1 MPQPLFSFERRVLA
15 SKMAAEI
22 VMPEWVDRMKPGS
35 WYRISG
41 DRPDLNLAP
50 TKRGTRYLQD
60 TDPSR
65 DETINPTRSLKE
77 WLRRQLGRRPDAPWQ
92 GRCGFPSITEAWNG
106 AVLATRFGVS
116 GSMIVF
122 GGGHNDYFGS
132 SVHAFDLATR
142 QWSRISDGYIAGTEN
157 DYGAG
162 AIYPDSIYPDGSPL
176 PPHTYGYVQYD
187 PVGNDFILLKGQI
200 ELGPQVQSVPIPHL
214 FNLGN
219 LLWRRGP
226 KHPSAILGSGGW
238 TAWDCK
244 RRILWGQSGDSGNAF
259 VGFSPDGSNGDGT
272 FGSWTPLYPKKICH
286 HADHNAMATDTARDL
301 LIATDHAADRLVAID
316 PSEPSKEC
324 AGLTLAGEAPQISEY
339 AALEYSPSLDRFVY
353 FSIDEVLQT
362 YSLAAPTGSN
372 WSQWVATPW
381 TWCRLIS
388 TPNTLDPIADAA
400 ALSAHAINRNQ
411 IFGRFRI
418 ATYGKID
425 VAILVRHSDT
435 PVYAMRL
442 N

>member
-1 MPQPLFSFERRVLA
+1 
-15 SKMAAEI
+15 
-22 VMPEWVDRMKPGS
+22 MPEWVGRMKPGS
-35 WYRISG
+35 WHRISG
-41 DRPDLNLAP
+41 DRPDLDLAP

-65 DETINPTRSLKE
+65 DETINPPRTLKE
-77 WLRRQLGRRPDAPWQ
+77 RLRRQLGRRPYAPWQ

-106 AVLATRFGVS
+106 AVLASRFGVS

-142 QWSRISDGYIAGTEN
+142 QWSRISDGYITGTGN

-187 PVGNDFILLKGQI
+187 PLGNNYIMLKGQT
-200 ELGPQVQSVPIPHL
+200 ELGEQVQSAPIPHL
-214 FNLGN
+214 FSLNDLR
-219 LLWRRGP
+219 WRHGP
-226 KHPSAILGSGGW
+226 KHPSVILGSGGW
-238 TAWDCK
+238 TAWDGK

-259 VGFSPDGSNGDGT
+259 VGFSPDGDHGDGT
-272 FGSWTPLYPKKICH
+272 FGSWTSVFPKKIRQQ
-286 HADHNAMATDTARDL
+286 ADHNAMAMDTERDL

-324 AGLTLAGEAPQISEY
+324 VGLTLAGDVPKISEY

-353 FSIDEVLQT
+353 FGIDELLQT
-362 YSLAAPTGSN
+362 YSLAAPSGSS
-372 WSQWVATPW
+372 WSQWVEIPW
-381 TWCRLIS
+381 TSRRLIS
-388 TPNTLDPIADAA
+388 NPNTLDPIADAA

-435 PVYAMRL
+435 PVYALRL